1 MARELERATS
11 ASASAE
17 TRCRCCGSALQRS
30 FLFAKTCDRN
40 ALRETKTQTW
50 ILISVARRNPVS
62 RILVSGNTLS
72 LKECTFL
79 IDLYDRYSELSSTRD
94 YSRRP
99 LLHYYTLREV
109 DSDSASWVYRISLRC
124 KKKIEVDFRTPKL
137 FVEALFL
144 ACLLPGDSHIP
155 HADNERR
162 KHRRWVPNHT
172 PQRDYTGL
180 VYLNDNFTG
189 GELVFPDRDVVIV
202 PKPGL
207 FVGFPSN
214 HEFVHA
220 VPKVLSGKRYSLP
233 VWFTVNAAKAM
244 QV

>member
-1 MARELERATS
+1 MAR
-11 ASASAE
+11 
-17 TRCRCCGSALQRS
+17 
-30 FLFAKTCDRN
+30 K
-40 ALRETKTQTW
+40 KP
-50 ILISVARRNPVS
+50 IS
-62 RILVSGNTLS
+62 RILVSRNTLT
-72 LKECTFL
+72 LKECTFI
-79 IDLYDRYSELSSTRD
+79 IDLYDRYSELSLRRD

-99 LLHYYTLREV
+99 LLHYYTLRDV
-109 DSDSASWVYRISLRC
+109 DSESASWMHRVSVRC
-124 KKKIEVDFRTPKL
+124 KEKIEIDLRTPKL
-137 FVEALFL
+137 FVESLFL

-162 KHRRWVPNHT
+162 KHGRWVPNHT

-180 VYLNDNFTG
+180 VYLNDDFTG

-207 FVGFPSN
+207 FIGFPSN
-214 HEFVHA
+214 HKFVHA

-233 VWFTVNAAKAM
+233 VWFTLNPTKAM

>member
-1 MARELERATS
+1 MV
-11 ASASAE
+11 
-17 TRCRCCGSALQRS
+17 Q
-30 FLFAKTCDRN
+30 K
-40 ALRETKTQTW
+40 KP
-50 ILISVARRNPVS
+50 ISR
-62 RILVSGNTLS
+62 LLLSGHTLS
-72 LKECTFL
+72 IKECEFL
-79 IDLYDRYSELSSTRD
+79 IDLYDRYSGLSDSRD
-94 YSRRP
+94 RNHRP
-99 LLHYYTLREV
+99 LLHYYTVRGV
-109 DSDSASWVYRISLRC
+109 DSESASWVYGVSLRC
-124 KKKIEVDFRTPKL
+124 KEKIEVDLRTPEL
-137 FVEALFL
+137 FVEALFV
-144 ACLLPGDSHIP
+144 ACLLPGDSLLA

-162 KHRRWVPNHT
+162 EHGRWVPNHT

-207 FVGFPSN
+207 LVGFPSN

-233 VWFTVNAAKAM
+233 VWFTVNPAKAM